1 MKIQDM
7 HTIQIL
13 ALAIQHPSTF
23 YEYQDTVELQEIP
36 LKAMM
41 DIGLAQ
47 RIKTMMQHVILT
59 VQSVTKVPGG
69 TFTAII
75 QTSMVSTIPQSSVL
89 G

>member
-23 YEYQDTVELQEIP
+23 YQYQDTVELQEIP

-41 DIGLAQ
+41 NIGLAQ
-47 RIKTMMQHVILT
+47 RIKTMTQHVTFT
-59 VQSVTKVPGG
+59 VHSITKVLGG
-69 TFTAII
+69 TYTAII